1 MSIVALGF
9 VTRDSRV
16 VRIKPMLAAVHG
28 GDVREQLG
36 RTIDDVIPSLWPH
49 LEPMNRIAMDTH
61 SPVVN
66 R

>member
-1 MSIVALGF
+1 
-9 VTRDSRV
+9 
-16 VRIKPMLAAVHG
+16 MLAAVHG

-49 LEPMNRIAMDTH
+49 LEPMYRIAMDTH